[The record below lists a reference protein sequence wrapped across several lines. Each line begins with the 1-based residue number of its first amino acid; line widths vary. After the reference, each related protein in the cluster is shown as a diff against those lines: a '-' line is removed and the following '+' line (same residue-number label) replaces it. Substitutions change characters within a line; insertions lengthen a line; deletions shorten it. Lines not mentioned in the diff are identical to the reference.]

1 MEKQLLLTMAE
12 TGQQDQQEEGLH
24 RVLLLGSLLTSS
36 SVPALP
42 STMPFLLLLSFL
54 HEKIDEY
61 RCMHERGIYKILF
74 PIPEM

>member
-42 STMPFLLLLSFL
+42 STIFLLRLLSFL
-54 HEKIDEY
+54 YENIDDY
-61 RCMHERGIYKILF
+61 
-74 PIPEM
+74 